1 MTQSRAPRVLRQ
13 ATDPRR
19 ASYLELFF
27 DLAFIFALMRL
38 SRHLLADLSVAGAA
52 RTFLLLAALWAVWV
66 TTAWS
71 ANWYDTGNRVTREFL
86 IAVMFGGLLM
96 AASVPEAFGRHAM
109 VFAGAYL
116 AVHVGRGL
124 GFSLA
129 LRGHP
134 RVWRS
139 LRIVMAFG
147 FTGVP
152 WVAGILIPQARE
164 ALWALAVFLDYLMTR
179 LRWPIPWAGRS
190 TWEEL
195 RVFGEHLSER
205 YEQIFIVALGELI
218 LAVGGAYSDSG
229 FDTARSIAF
238 ALAFLNAALLAVVYF
253 IPREG
258 RLGTVIDESDVP
270 GRLAMDT
277 AFLHLALIG
286 SVVATA
292 VGDELA
298 IQHPHSPTPTSVV
311 AVTVGGTVLFLVGRN
326 LTAYLIDR
334 RPPWA
339 GLSALAALLVLI
351 PALLRLPPPASIAA
365 SDLVLFGIVAHQ
377 YVTTRLANKPEPSA

>member
-1 MTQSRAPRVLRQ
+1 MTQSRARRVLRQ
-13 ATDPRR
+13 ESDPRR

-38 SRHLLADLSVAGAA
+38 SRYLGSDLSVAGAA

-86 IAVMFGGLLM
+86 IVVMFGGLLM
-96 AASVPEAFGRHAM
+96 AASVPEAFGRHAF

-124 GFSLA
+124 AFTSV

-134 RVWRS
+134 RMWRS
-139 LRIVMAFG
+139 VRIVVSFG
-147 FTGVP
+147 FTGIP
-152 WVAGILIPQARE
+152 WVLGAFVPAIRVP
-164 ALWALAVFLDYLMTR
+164 LWAGAVTLDYVMTR
-179 LRWPIPWAGRS
+179 LRWPTPWLGRS

-195 RVFGEHLSER
+195 RVVGEHLSER
-205 YEQIFIVALGELI
+205 YQQIFIVALGELI
-218 LAVGGAYSDSG
+218 LAVGVAYSDTG
-229 FDTARSIAF
+229 FDLARTVAF
-238 ALAFLNAALLAVVYF
+238 ALSFANAVLLAVVYF

-258 RLGTVIDESDVP
+258 RLGAVIDSSDVP

-277 AFLHLALIG
+277 AFLHLALVG

-292 VGDELA
+292 VGDGLA
-298 IQHPHSPTPTSVV
+298 IDHPHGPPRTSFV
-311 AVTVGGTVLFLVGRN
+311 AVTVGGAALFLAARN
-326 LTAYLIDR
+326 LTAFLIDR
-334 RPPWA
+334 RPPWPGLVALA
-339 GLSALAALLVLI
+339 GLIALV
-351 PALLRLPPPASIAA
+351 PALLGLPPPAAIAA
-365 SDLVLFGIVAHQ
+365 ADLVLLAIVAHQ
-377 YVTTRLANKPEPSA
+377 YVITRLRHAAGRPV